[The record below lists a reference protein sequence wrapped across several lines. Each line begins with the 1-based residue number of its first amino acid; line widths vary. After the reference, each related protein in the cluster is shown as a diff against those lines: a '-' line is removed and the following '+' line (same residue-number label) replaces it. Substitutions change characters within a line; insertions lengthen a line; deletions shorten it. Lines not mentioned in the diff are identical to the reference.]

1 MMCFDSYE
9 DRGYK
14 EFDPRSKIITG
25 AVLVVPCTHN
35 YRNLHLKR
43 FHVIFL
49 ILFRIMRC
57 DFDRYQIEQK
67 CATDDEKDDRKKMNS
82 VCDLSRDLNISN
94 AIYFEGATM
103 VGNIVRVLLIFIWI
117 KIYSHKGGIECFL
130 SLVST

>member
-1 MMCFDSYE
+1 MFQTCIERRMMCFDSYE

-57 DFDRYQIEQK
+57 DFEMIPNRIEM
-67 CATDDEKDDRKKMNS
+67 CN
-82 VCDLSRDLNISN
+82 
-94 AIYFEGATM
+94 
-103 VGNIVRVLLIFIWI
+103 
-117 KIYSHKGGIECFL
+117 
-130 SLVST
+130 